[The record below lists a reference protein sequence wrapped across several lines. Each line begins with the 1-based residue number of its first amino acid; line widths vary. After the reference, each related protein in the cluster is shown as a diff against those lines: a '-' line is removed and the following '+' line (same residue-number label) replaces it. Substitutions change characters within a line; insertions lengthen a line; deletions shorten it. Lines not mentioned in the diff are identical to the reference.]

1 MLLKYQSFRLVPSI
15 LCSRCTCITFAI
27 FIRFVSANIPNN
39 HYMEQFRNIKFQK
52 HHKKSGLS
60 HHSTPPQHNTNHQQK
75 RNINHQ

>member
-27 FIRFVSANIPNN
+27 FTRFVSANIPNN
-39 HYMEQFRNIKFQK
+39 HYMEQFRIIKFQK
-52 HHKKSGLS
+52 QHKKSGLS

-75 RNINHQ
+75 RNINHP